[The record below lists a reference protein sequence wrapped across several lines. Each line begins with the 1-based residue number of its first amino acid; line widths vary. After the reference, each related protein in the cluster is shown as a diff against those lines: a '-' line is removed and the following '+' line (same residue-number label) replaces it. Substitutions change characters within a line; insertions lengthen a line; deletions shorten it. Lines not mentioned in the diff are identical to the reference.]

1 VPAIKLLLEA
11 QHGLTL
17 RDAEAPVE
25 ILVIE
30 QIDRPTAN

>member
-1 VPAIKLLLEA
+1 MSIQL
-11 QHGLTL
+11 GLTL

-30 QIDRPTAN
+30 NVERPTDN